1 MAEQSLPKG
10 GQRVCNRRKRRI
22 PCQLFVGEREHSALV
37 LDLSPSGLFVQ
48 THAKTQRGERLK
60 LRLSHENATID
71 LVVEVVRTKS
81 VPQNLLAATKG
92 GIGVRLLSAPP
103 AYDALM
109 LQLGIDEPRKAHG
122 PMKTPMKATVQFA
135 PEPEPESGARF
146 RVHVAQVVG
155 SRSRRMDV
163 RAGDAEAASARALED
178 LGDGW
183 KVLRVE
189 AL

>member
-10 GQRVCNRRKRRI
+10 GQRISNRKKRRI
-22 PCQLFVGEREHSALV
+22 PCQLFVGEREHTALV

-60 LRLSHENATID
+60 LRLSHESAMID
-71 LVVEVVRTKS
+71 LAVEVVRTKS

-92 GIGVRLLSAPP
+92 GIGVRILSAPP

-109 LQLGIDEPRKAHG
+109 LQLGIDEPRKEPRKAHA
-122 PMKTPMKATVQFA
+122 TVRTTVQFA
-135 PEPEPESGARF
+135 PEPEPESGPRF

-155 SRSRRMDV
+155 SRSRRMEV
-163 RAGDAEAASARALED
+163 CAGDAEAASARALDD

>member
-1 MAEQSLPKG
+1 MAVQLPNG

-22 PCQLFVGEREHSALV
+22 PCSLWVGAREHSALV

-60 LRLSHENATID
+60 LRLSLENVAID
-71 LVVEVVRTKS
+71 LQVEVVRTKS
-81 VPQNLLAATKG
+81 VPQNLLAAAKG
-92 GIGVRLLSAPP
+92 GIGVRILDAP
-103 AYDALM
+103 ASYDALM
-109 LQLGIDEPRKAHG
+109 KQLGIDEPRKA
-122 PMKTPMKATVQFA
+122 ATAARRVSPSAVAFA
-135 PEPEPESGARF
+135 DEPELESGGARF
-146 RVHVAQVVG
+146 RVHVAQTVG
-155 SRSRRMDV
+155 PRSRRIEV
-163 RAGDAEAASARALED
+163 CAGDADTASARALEE